1 MNLGLDGIFRPGSF
15 PGSAAFEKRRVYL
28 KISLFDLWQPAGYP
42 LRLCMKIVVCD
53 PISPKGIAL
62 LQQRPEF
69 QVTVLPKRLAETELL
84 SVVSDAVALVVRS
97 ETKVTRKVIESAPK
111 LRVVGR
117 AGVGVDNVD
126 IQAATDHGT
135 VVMNTPGGNTVTT
148 AELTFAMLLSLA
160 RKVPQAHATMVAGKW
175 DRKLFQGTELAGKT
189 LGVLGMGR
197 IGTEVAKRAIAFGMR
212 VIAYDPYLTEDRARA
227 IGAGFADSVDQVYFA
242 ADFITVHMPVT
253 SETRNMLNAAAFAKM
268 KPGVKIVNCAR
279 GEIIAGND
287 LIAALDSGKVAG
299 AALDVFAVEP
309 LPADHPFRKHPNLI
323 LTPHLGASTEEAQE
337 KCGIEVAEVI
347 AGYLLT
353 GEVRNAVNLPYL
365 DAKTYEQV
373 KPYLPLGEALGKLL
387 AQLSP
392 SGADRLYITYGGHAQ
407 QLPNADPVTRS
418 VLMGFLSNGKLKDVN
433 NVNVRSAAAS
443 VGLTVEEK
451 KSDEP
456 VTFNEWVHVQV
467 FSGQN
472 KLISAGGTF
481 FGSPNNP
488 RIVRLFSTPVEIPI
502 SGTLLMLN
510 NKDRPGIVGHLG
522 TLLAKYKVNIAN
534 MSLSRDTAGGLALT
548 VLNLDSAPPAE
559 VLAELEKDPDISNV
573 KVIKL

>member
-1 MNLGLDGIFRPGSF
+1 
-15 PGSAAFEKRRVYL
+15 
-28 KISLFDLWQPAGYP
+28 
-42 LRLCMKIVVCD
+42 MKIVVCD

-62 LQQRPEF
+62 LQARPEF
-69 QVTVLPKRLAETELL
+69 NVVVLPKRLPEAELL
-84 SVVSDAVALVVRS
+84 PIVADATALVVRS
-97 ETKVTRKVIESAPK
+97 ETKVTKNVIAAAK
-111 LRVVGR
+111 QLRVVGR

-126 IQAATDHGT
+126 IEAATQHGT

-148 AELTFAMLLSLA
+148 AELSFAMLLALA

-175 DRKLFQGTELAGKT
+175 DRKLFQGVELAGKT

-212 VIAYDPYLTEDRARA
+212 VVAYDPYLTEDRARA
-227 IGAGFADSVDQVYFA
+227 IGAEFAPEVDHVYRE

-253 SETRNMLNAAAFAKM
+253 KETREMLNAAAFAKM

-279 GEIIAGND
+279 GEIISEAD
-287 LIAALDSGKVAG
+287 LIAALESGKVAG

-309 LPADHPFRKHPNLI
+309 LPADHPYRKQANLI

-387 AQLSP
+387 AQLTP
-392 SGADRLYITYGGHAQ
+392 AGADRLHITYGGHAR
-407 QLPNADPVTRS
+407 QLPNIDPVTRAI
-418 VLMGFLSNGKLKDVN
+418 LRGFLSTSNLKDVN
-433 NVNVRSAAAS
+433 NVNVRSVAQS
-443 VGLTVEEK
+443 IGITVEEK

-456 VTFNEWVHVQV
+456 VTFNEWVHVQL
-467 FSGQN
+467 FSGAK

-488 RIVRLFSTPVEIPI
+488 RIVRLFSQSVEIPVT
-502 SGTLLMLN
+502 GTVLLLN
-510 NKDRPGIVGHLG
+510 NADKPGIVGLLG
-522 TLLAKYKVNIAN
+522 TLLAKHQVNIAS
-534 MSLSRDTAGGLALT
+534 MSLGRDTAGGRALT
-548 VLNLDSAPPAE
+548 VLSLDSAPPPV
-559 VLAELEKDPDISNV
+559 VLDELQKDPDISNV
-573 KVIKL
+573 KVVQL

>member
-1 MNLGLDGIFRPGSF
+1 
-15 PGSAAFEKRRVYL
+15 
-28 KISLFDLWQPAGYP
+28 
-42 LRLCMKIVVCD
+42 MKIIVCD

-69 QVTVLPKRLAETELL
+69 NVVVLPKRLSEAELL
-84 SVVSDAVALVVRS
+84 PLVADATALVVRS
-97 ETKVTRKVIESAPK
+97 ETKVTPKVIEAAK
-111 LRVVGR
+111 QLRVVGR
-117 AGVGVDNVD
+117 AGVGVDNVN
-126 IQAATDHGT
+126 IESATQHGV

-148 AELTFAMLLSLA
+148 AELSFAMLLALA
-160 RKVPQAHATMVAGKW
+160 RKVPQAHSTMVAGKW
-175 DRKLFQGTELAGKT
+175 DRKLFQGVELQGKT

-212 VIAYDPYLTEDRARA
+212 VIAYDPYLTEERAKA
-227 IGAGFADSVDQVYFA
+227 IGAEFAAEVDHVYRE

-253 SETRNMLNAAAFAKM
+253 KETKEMLNAAAFAKM
-268 KPGVKIVNCAR
+268 KPGVRIVNCAR
-279 GEIIAGND
+279 GEIICEAD
-287 LIAALDSGKVAG
+287 LLAALDSNKVAG

-309 LPADHPFRKHPNLI
+309 LPADHPYRKHANLI

-387 AQLSP
+387 AQLTP
-392 SGADRLYITYGGHAQ
+392 SNADRLHITYGGHARK
-407 QLPNADPVTRS
+407 LPNIDPVTRA
-418 VLMGFLSNGKLKDVN
+418 VLRGFLSTSNVKDIN
-433 NVNVRSAAAS
+433 NVNVRSVAQS
-443 VGLTVEEK
+443 VGITVEEK

-456 VTFNEWVHVQV
+456 VTFNEWLHVQA
-467 FSGQN
+467 FSNGK
-472 KLISAGGTF
+472 KLVSAGGTF

-488 RIVRLFSTPVEIPI
+488 RIVRLYSQSVEIPV
-502 SGTLLMLN
+502 SGTLLLLN
-510 NKDRPGIVGHLG
+510 NADKPGIVGHLG
-522 TLLAKYKVNIAN
+522 TILGKHKVNIAS

-548 VLNLDSAPPAE
+548 VLSLDSQPPQS
-559 VLAELEKDPDISNV
+559 VLEELKKDHDISNV
-573 KVIKL
+573 KVVTL

>member
-1 MNLGLDGIFRPGSF
+1 
-15 PGSAAFEKRRVYL
+15 
-28 KISLFDLWQPAGYP
+28 
-42 LRLCMKIVVCD
+42 MKIVICD
-53 PISPKGIAL
+53 PISSKGIAL

-69 QVTVLPKRLAETELL
+69 NVVVLPKRLPEAELIPL
-84 SVVSDAVALVVRS
+84 VADAVALVVRS
-97 ETKVTRKVIESAPK
+97 ETKVTAKIIAAAPK

-126 IQAATDHGT
+126 IEAATQHGT
-135 VVMNTPGGNTVTT
+135 VVMNTPGGNTITT
-148 AELTFAMLLSLA
+148 AELTFTMILSLA

-175 DRKLFQGTELAGKT
+175 DRKLFQGVELAGKT

-197 IGTEVAKRAIAFGMR
+197 IGTEVAKRAVAFGMR
-212 VIAYDPYLTEDRARA
+212 VVAYDPYLTEERAKA
-227 IGAGFADSVDQVYFA
+227 IGAEFASSLDDIYLNS
-242 ADFITVHMPVT
+242 DFITVHMPVT
-253 SETRNMLNAAAFAKM
+253 KETKEMLNATAFAKM

-279 GEIIAGND
+279 GEIISETD
-287 LIAALDSGKVAG
+287 LIAALESGKVTG

-309 LPADHPFRKHPNLI
+309 LPADHPYRKQPNLI

-387 AQLSP
+387 AQLTPAS
-392 SGADRLYITYGGHAQ
+392 ADRLHITYGGNARL
-407 QLPNADPVTRS
+407 LPNIDPVTRA
-418 VLMGFLSNGKLKDVN
+418 VLRGFLSTSNLKDVN
-433 NVNVRSAAAS
+433 NVNVRSVAQS
-443 VGLTVEEK
+443 IGITVEEK

-456 VTFNEWVHVQV
+456 VTFNEWVHVQL
-467 FSGQN
+467 FSGAK

-488 RIVRLFSTPVEIPI
+488 RIVRLFSQSVEIPVT
-502 SGTLLMLN
+502 GTLLLLN
-510 NKDRPGIVGHLG
+510 NKDRPGIVGYLG
-522 TLLAKYKVNIAN
+522 TLLGKHKVNIAS
-534 MSLSRDTAGGLALT
+534 MSLGRDTAGGSALT
-548 VLNLDSAPPAE
+548 VLSLDSAPPSAM
-559 VLAELEKDPDISNV
+559 LDELKNDPDITNV
-573 KVIKL
+573 KVVKL

>member
-1 MNLGLDGIFRPGSF
+1 
-15 PGSAAFEKRRVYL
+15 
-28 KISLFDLWQPAGYP
+28 
-42 LRLCMKIVVCD
+42 MKIIICD

-69 QVTVLPKRLAETELL
+69 EVIVLPKRLPEAELL
-84 SVVSDAVALVVRS
+84 PIVADATALVVRS
-97 ETKVTRKVIESAPK
+97 ETKVTKNVIQAAKK

-126 IQAATDHGT
+126 IEASTQNGV

-148 AELTFAMLLSLA
+148 AELTFTMLLSLA
-160 RKVPQAHATMVAGKW
+160 RKVPQAHATMVGGKW
-175 DRKLFQGTELAGKT
+175 DRKLFQGVELQGKT

-197 IGTEVAKRAIAFGMR
+197 IGTEVAKRAKAFGMH
-212 VIAYDPYLTEDRARA
+212 VIAYDPYLTEDRAKA
-227 IGAGFADSVDQVYFA
+227 IGAEFAADLDAVYRA

-253 SETRNMLNAAAFAKM
+253 KETKEMLNATAFAKM

-279 GEIIAGND
+279 GEIISETD
-287 LIAALDSGKVAG
+287 LIAALDSNKVAG

-309 LPADHPFRKHPNLI
+309 LPADHPYRKHPNLI

-387 AQLSP
+387 AQLAP
-392 SGADRLYITYGGHAQ
+392 TNADRLYITYGGNARE
-407 QLPNADPVTRS
+407 LPNTDPVTRS
-418 VLMGFLSNGKLKDVN
+418 ILLGFMSTRNLKDVN
-433 NVNVRSAAAS
+433 NVNVRSVAQS

-456 VTFNEWVHVQV
+456 VTFNEWVHVQL
-467 FSGQN
+467 FNNGN

-488 RIVRLFSTPVEIPI
+488 RIVRLYSQSVEIPVT
-502 SGTLLMLN
+502 GTLLLLN
-510 NKDRPGIVGHLG
+510 NTDKPGIVGHLG
-522 TLLAKYKVNIAN
+522 TLLGKHHVNIAS
-534 MSLSRDTAGGLALT
+534 MSLGRDTVGGLALT
-548 VLNLDSAPPAE
+548 VLSLDSVPPAAM
-559 VLAELEKDPDISNV
+559 LNELQKDTDISNV
-573 KVIKL
+573 KVVTL

>member
-1 MNLGLDGIFRPGSF
+1 
-15 PGSAAFEKRRVYL
+15 
-28 KISLFDLWQPAGYP
+28 
-42 LRLCMKIVVCD
+42 MKIVVCD

-69 QVTVLPKRLAETELL
+69 NVVVLPKRLSEAELL
-84 SVVSDAVALVVRS
+84 PIVADAVALVVRS
-97 ETKVTRKVIESAPK
+97 ETKVTAKVIEAAK
-111 LRVVGR
+111 QLRVVGR

-126 IQAATDHGT
+126 IEAATQHGT

-148 AELTFAMLLSLA
+148 AELTFTMLLCLA
-160 RKVPQAHATMVAGKW
+160 RKVPQAHATMLAGKW
-175 DRKLFQGTELAGKT
+175 DRKLFQGVELQGKT

-197 IGTEVAKRAIAFGMR
+197 IGTEVARRAMAFGMR
-212 VIAYDPYLTEDRARA
+212 VIAYDPYLTEERAKA
-227 IGAGFADSVDQVYFA
+227 IGAEFAASLDDVYLA

-253 SETRNMLNAAAFAKM
+253 KETKEMLNAAAFAKM

-279 GEIIAGND
+279 GEIISEAD
-287 LIAALDSGKVAG
+287 LIAALESGKVAG

-309 LPADHPFRKHPNLI
+309 LPADHPYRKQANLI

-387 AQLSP
+387 AQLTPAS
-392 SGADRLYITYGGHAQ
+392 ADRIYITFGGNARL
-407 QLPNADPVTRS
+407 LPNTDPVTRA
-418 VLMGFLSNGKLKDVN
+418 VLQGFMASSNLKDVN

-443 VGLTVEEK
+443 IGITVEEK

-456 VTFNEWVHVQV
+456 VTFNEWVHVQL
-467 FSGQN
+467 FSGAK

-488 RIVRLFSTPVEIPI
+488 RIVRLFSQSVEIPVT
-502 SGTLLMLN
+502 GTLLLLN
-510 NKDRPGIVGHLG
+510 NADKPGIVGHLG
-522 TLLAKYKVNIAN
+522 TLLAKHKINIAT
-534 MSLSRDTAGGLALT
+534 MSLSRDTAGGRALT
-548 VLNLDSAPPAE
+548 VFSLDSVPTPAL
-559 VLAELEKDPDISNV
+559 LAELQKDADITNV
-573 KVIKL
+573 KVVNL